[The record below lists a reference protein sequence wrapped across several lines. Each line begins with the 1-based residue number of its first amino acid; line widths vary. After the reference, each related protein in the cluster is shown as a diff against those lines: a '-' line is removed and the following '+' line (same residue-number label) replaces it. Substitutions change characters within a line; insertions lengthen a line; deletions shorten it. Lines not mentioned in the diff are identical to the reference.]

1 MGIFHRF
8 LLFLFTLVSLAA
20 GGALVVVAAKLL
32 PERAWLEVLNQ
43 YVGRPETYAGLA
55 LYLLVGLV
63 LLFSVFS
70 RSKEREFRGE
80 VTLAADVAGRV
91 QVSTAA
97 ISDVAQ
103 RAARTVH
110 GVRDVRTKLHVVHAK
125 QGGEDGLRLSM
136 QLVLGTEAPVKQ
148 VADEVHD
155 VVLQEL
161 SALLGLENV
170 ELALGVSDITAAKL
184 PHQPRVS

>member
-97 ISDVAQ
+97 ISDVAPCV
-103 RAARTVH
+103 RWRRT
-110 GVRDVRTKLHVVHAK
+110 A
-125 QGGEDGLRLSM
+125 
-136 QLVLGTEAPVKQ
+136 
-148 VADEVHD
+148 
-155 VVLQEL
+155 
-161 SALLGLENV
+161 
-170 ELALGVSDITAAKL
+170 
-184 PHQPRVS
+184 